1 MGLTGLAWLILAI
14 TELAGRRLPL
24 AVTMAVIPLLV
35 IGGTGFAARIELPLL
50 ARFALSR
57 PAFDQVI
64 ADRGETAPGAPCP
77 KRIGSYRI
85 RSCRTIGSDTYYT
98 ARDAGLLDSVGF
110 VYLPEGA
117 PIDPPTNTSIRYAQ
131 LRGPWYSF
139 VETW

>member
-1 MGLTGLAWLILAI
+1 MILAI

-50 ARFALSR
+50 ARFAVSR

-85 RSCRTIGSDTYYT
+85 RSCRTIGSDTYFT
-98 ARDAGLLDSVGF
+98 ERDAGLLDSVGF
-110 VYLPEGA
+110 VCLPEGA